1 LILKQDGKMLICA
14 DHGNIEDMV
23 DDFGNP
29 HTSHTTN
36 PVSFILVGNDTKK
49 LKLEDGGL
57 CDIAPTILNLM
68 NIKQPSE
75 MTGRNLITK

>member
-1 LILKQDGKMLICA
+1 
-14 DHGNIEDMV
+14 
-23 DDFGNP
+23 
-29 HTSHTTN
+29 
-36 PVSFILVGNDTKK
+36 
-49 LKLEDGGL
+49 LKLEDGRL